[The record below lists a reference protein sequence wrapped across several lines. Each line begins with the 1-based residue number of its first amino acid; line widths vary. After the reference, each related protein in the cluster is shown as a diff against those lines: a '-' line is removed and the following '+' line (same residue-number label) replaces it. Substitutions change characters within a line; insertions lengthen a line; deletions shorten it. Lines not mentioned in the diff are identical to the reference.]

1 MGDMK
6 STYRAIQAIAPGQL
20 EMVELPLLEPPPGH
34 VRIRVEACGV
44 CHSDSW
50 TVDGTFLPG
59 IAYPRVPGHEVV
71 GRIDALGALTEPWQP
86 GQRVGVGFLGGHC
99 GICQHCRRGDTVS
112 CEARDFT
119 GISVDG
125 GYAEVMIAK
134 ANALASIPDELQ
146 SVDAAPLLCAGLT
159 TFNALRNANAR
170 SGELVAIQG
179 VGGLGH
185 LAIQYAARMGYRV
198 AAISRGVDKQ
208 PLALQLGAHHY
219 IDSASQ
225 DVAAELQKLGGAKA
239 ILATAAVNQSMAALT
254 AGLAPRGELLI
265 AGLGG
270 SEAMALDAL
279 PLVRGSRSIAGSLT
293 GSPSDSEDTLDFSVL
308 QRIQAMSETYPLER
322 ADEAYRRMMRNEA
335 RFRVVLVTGQ

>member
-1 MGDMK
+1 MNH
-6 STYRAIQAIAPGQL
+6 TYKAIQAIAPGQL
-20 EMVELPLLEPPPGH
+20 AMVDLPLLEPPPGH

-71 GRIDALGALTEPWQP
+71 GRIDALGEATQPWQI

-99 GICQHCRRGDTVS
+99 GICRHCRRGDTIS
-112 CEARDFT
+112 CEAREIT

-134 ANALASIPDELQ
+134 SNALASIPHELQ

-159 TFNALRNANAR
+159 TFNALRNAKAR

-185 LAIQYAARMGYRV
+185 LAIQYAAHMGFRV
-198 AAISRGVDKQ
+198 AAISRGMDKQ
-208 PLALQLGAHHY
+208 ALALQLGAHY
-219 IDSASQ
+219 YVDSAAQ
-225 DVAAELQKLGGAKA
+225 DVAAELQRLGGAKA

-254 AGLAPRGELLI
+254 GGLAPRGELLI

-270 SEAMALDAL
+270 SEAMAVDAL
-279 PLVRGSRSIAGSLT
+279 PLVRGSRSIVGSLT
-293 GSPSDSEDTLDFSVL
+293 GDPIDSEDTLDFSVL
-308 QRIQAMSETYPLER
+308 QGIHAMSETYPLER
-322 ADEAYRRMMRNEA
+322 AGDAYRRMKRNEA